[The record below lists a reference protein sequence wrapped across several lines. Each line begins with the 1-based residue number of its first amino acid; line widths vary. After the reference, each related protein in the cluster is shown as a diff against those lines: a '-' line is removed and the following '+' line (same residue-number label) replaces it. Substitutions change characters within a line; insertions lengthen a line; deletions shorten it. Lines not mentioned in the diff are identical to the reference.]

1 MSGWQVSTLGE
12 VADFILGKML
22 DQAKNKG
29 ELRPYL
35 ANVNVRWGAFDFNGL
50 REMRFEPREVVR
62 GSVAQTLPPELLAS
76 GHE

>member
-35 ANVNVRWGAFDFNGL
+35 ANVNVRWGA
-50 REMRFEPREVVR
+50 
-62 GSVAQTLPPELLAS
+62 
-76 GHE
+76 